1 MPVLSLKIENQLVTN
16 FSFKSDYGSLLTDVI
31 FINESD
37 KPVLFALQ
45 LWPIK
50 VAVKCFV
57 VFWASV
63 SYQNNRAYQ
72 PSSLSTIEPINHQA
86 Y

>member
-50 VAVKCFV
+50 VAVKCFL
-57 VFWASV
+57 FFRHPESSQSPN
-63 SYQNNRAYQ
+63 SYSIFF
-72 PSSLSTIEPINHQA
+72 PLL
-86 Y
+86 